1 MVRLLY
7 VDDEELAITRFTLM
21 AQKLEGVDSL
31 VTFQNPLEAL
41 EYAKQNPVDV
51 AFLDVEMP
59 QMEGIELAR
68 ELKAQDADI
77 RVIFVT
83 AFNQYALDAF
93 EVDAVGYL
101 MKPYSPEKL
110 EKELEKARRVKRA
123 AQHKVYIQTMPSF
136 EVFVDGEVL
145 MIGRQKVKELL
156 ALLVDKNGS
165 TLTAGQAIC
174 ALWEDRPD
182 DDATKALYR
191 MTMKRLK
198 DLLVENKIDYILED
212 GSSQKTLKPEEVV
225 CDYYEVL
232 SGNEEYC
239 KKYHG
244 EYMSEY
250 AWAEDTNAKLADMLD
265 VY

>member
-1 MVRLLY
+1 MRVIY
-7 VDDEELAITRFTLM
+7 VDDEELAITRFQLTSKGL
-21 AQKLEGVDSL
+21 AGISVLT
-31 VTFQNPLEAL
+31 TFQDPLQAL
-41 EYAKQNPVDV
+41 AHAQEHQVDL

-68 ELKAQDADI
+68 ELKKLDPNT
-77 RVIFVT
+77 RVVFVT

-101 MKPYSPEKL
+101 MKPYSREKL
-110 EKELEKARRVKRA
+110 EKELQKAALVKVA
-123 AQHKVYIQTMPSF
+123 PANKVFVQTMPTF
-136 EVFVDGEVL
+136 DVYVDGEVL
-145 MIGRQKVKELL
+145 IISRQKVKELL
-156 ALLVDKNGS
+156 ALLVDRNGS
-165 TLTAGQAIC
+165 TLTAGQVIC

-182 DDATKALYR
+182 DEATKALYR

-212 GSSQKTLKPEEVV
+212 GSTQKTLKTGEFL

-232 SGNEEYC
+232 KGNEEYIQ
-239 KKYHG
+239 KYHG

-250 AWAEDTNAKLADMLD
+250 PWAEETNAKLSEMLD
-265 VY
+265 IY